1 MSTVALGLLLG
12 FVVALILGGS
22 QAISRSLF
30 ATMVPANRSA
40 EFFGFYAVSG
50 KFASIFGPLVF
61 AVISDIH
68 SNLEALTEVLADID
82 ASRPDAVFCL
92 GDCIGYGAEP
102 ERVIQTLRQRGIPST
117 RASMRLRYSTPPVPP
132 VPRLNPITRSTVVT
146 WLNRQR
152 RK

>member
-1 MSTVALGLLLG
+1 MIQFVAMPGALLFAGLASRFGAKNAVKTSLVLFIAITVYAFRMDSALEFWVLG

-61 AVISDIH
+61 ALISDLTGSARLSILAL
-68 SNLEALTEVLADID
+68 SGFFIIGLLLLWSVDLEKGREQAQAAAD
-82 ASRPDAVFCL
+82 
-92 GDCIGYGAEP
+92 G
-102 ERVIQTLRQRGIPST
+102 
-117 RASMRLRYSTPPVPP
+117 
-132 VPRLNPITRSTVVT
+132 
-146 WLNRQR
+146 
-152 RK
+152 